1 MVAVDWDRVLSLN
14 PLSLKDD
21 EIEDLYPMVV
31 ECDAEEINNIHNLQ
45 ALFKIS
51 QEILQ
56 IKDSQVNLCIN
67 IHIFKNY
74 FEIFHVVH

>member
-1 MVAVDWDRVLSLN
+1 MVAVDWDRVLSIN
-14 PLSLKDD
+14 PQSLKDE

-45 ALFKIS
+45 VLFKIS

-56 IKDSQVNLCIN
+56 IKDSQVNFFP
-67 IHIFKNY
+67 HF
-74 FEIFHVVH
+74 